1 MVYEFNIRTFE
12 SEEFIDITPYVY
24 RAIEA
29 SGVESGMCNVFVPH
43 TTAGITINENADPDV
58 VDDILGELRMLVPKH
73 DNYAHIEGNS
83 AAHIKSSMMGVSLPV
98 IIYEGALLMGRWQG
112 IYLAEFDGP
121 RTRTI
126 YVKIMPDPENPK
138 MLQVEDVEEQVED
151 VKEEN

>member
-12 SEEFIDITPYVY
+12 AEEFIDITPYVY

-29 SGVESGMCNVFVPH
+29 SGVDSGMCHIFTPH
-43 TTAGITINENADPDV
+43 TTAGLTINENADPDV
-58 VDDILGELRMLVPKH
+58 VDDILGELQMLVPQH

-126 YVKIMPDPENPK
+126 YVKIMADPEKPK
-138 MLQVEDVEEQVED
+138 MLQVEDIEEEG
-151 VKEEN
+151 